1 VALHHL
7 ADAQVQLG
15 DLEGALGSYRRSR
28 SVAAGL
34 AAEFPDNADYRGLVG
49 TADFWIA
56 DVLAQLDRPAEALV
70 IYRERLASGREEVR
84 RDPKN
89 AIARGGVSVTLIRVG
104 DMELRLGR
112 PRQALPYYREANTI
126 GVEQFRADSGN
137 LFKRMQLMESQ
148 VKICRAL
155 GAVEPAG
162 AEAECSRATA
172 LMNGTV
178 LEPSNA
184 GYRGYLA
191 GQYMDMGQAY
201 DSLAIHRSVTKPY
214 AQRFRVAALEMYRRS
229 AGIWSD
235 LHNRRLVNPTDTARV
250 TAAVL
255 AVARAE
261 AAVTGGA
268 SGDGRS
274 RR

>member
-1 VALHHL
+1 
-7 ADAQVQLG
+7 
-15 DLEGALGSYRRSR
+15 
-28 SVAAGL
+28 
-34 AAEFPDNADYRGLVG
+34 
-49 TADFWIA
+49 
-56 DVLAQLDRPAEALV
+56 
-70 IYRERLASGREEVR
+70 
-84 RDPKN
+84 
-89 AIARGGVSVTLIRVG
+89 
-104 DMELRLGR
+104 MELRLGR
-112 PRQALPYYREANTI
+112 PRQALPYYREANSI

-162 AEAECSRATA
+162 AEAECSRAIA

-201 DSLAIHRSVTKPY
+201 DSLATHRSVTKPY
-214 AQRFRVAALEMYRRS
+214 DRRFRVAALEMYRRS
-229 AGIWSD
+229 AEIWSD